1 MQVQI
6 QMPVTVWTELSAGA
20 EVTLASVGRVMTPG
34 DGEVAWVMTEP
45 LTGNGGVAP
54 VIALS
59 GHTSGMVGSMAHLL
73 DSHN

>member
-6 QMPVTVWTELSAGA
+6 QTPVTVWTELSAGA

-45 LTGNGGVAP
+45 STGSSGVAP
-54 VIALS
+54 VVALS
-59 GHTSGMVGSMAHLL
+59 GHTSGMVGSVARLL
-73 DSHN
+73 DSRN